1 MAIGSL
7 SSLGIGSNLELQSI
21 LEQLRGVDEQ
31 QLITPLKTKV
41 STLTAQLDEF
51 TVVKN
56 KLLAMKSPAL
66 SLSLASTF
74 LGRTVTSSSTG
85 VMTATVQDGAAVQA
99 TSVTVDR
106 LATRSSWLSGAA
118 ADTDSIVYVPT
129 TQESTT
135 GVTDPAVD
143 VVAAS
148 DGNLVVSFGSTPT
161 TITVPVGPTAGV
173 NTMNDLV
180 TAINTDAENVG
191 GGANGRLVTA
201 STYVAGGKTYL
212 RIASDF
218 AGGTGEAN
226 RVKITTNNTSL
237 ALSPPNEVFQYEFG
251 PVASPTVVT
260 LNVAADTTLAEL
272 VTLIN
277 DDTDNPGVTASV
289 INTGDPATPYKLL
302 LEADDTGED
311 HRIAITDQLPD
322 LTFTEQQGAAAASLN
337 AQVTINGISYQRQT
351 NTISDV
357 ITGVTMS
364 LQGTGSSTIT
374 VASDDDNVRD
384 LIVEMVTAYNDAV
397 QEIRSQVNYD
407 PETEEFGLLAGTT
420 VGSLR
425 YDLQNLMTSTVE
437 VSATATVTSLFDLGM
452 EFNQDGTIT
461 LDTEVLDAMIAT
473 DAAGVQDFL
482 LGDEDND
489 ITGFADTV
497 NERLRVLTSGTGQI
511 EAEKTTAQE
520 RIDDLNLRIETETER
535 LDRRYEILTKQF
547 VELDRYMSQMS
558 SMSSFLTS
566 QFDNLSKQLSG
577 GK

>member
-31 QLITPLKTKV
+31 RIVTPLKNKV
-41 STLTAQLDEF
+41 AELTTQLDRF
-51 TVVKN
+51 SVVKN
-56 KLLAMKSPAL
+56 KLLAVKSPAL

-74 LGRTVTSSSTG
+74 LGRTITSSSSS
-85 VMTATVQDGAAVQA
+85 VLTATVQDGAAVQA

-106 LATRSSWLSGAA
+106 LATKSSWLSGATA
-118 ADTDSIVYVPT
+118 KTDTSVYIPT
-129 TQESTT
+129 IQESTT
-135 GVTDPAVD
+135 GVADPGVD

-148 DGNLVVSFGSTPT
+148 DGDLVITFGSTPT

-173 NTMNDLV
+173 ETMNQLV
-180 TAINTDAENVG
+180 DAINADAENVG

-201 STYVAGGKTYL
+201 STYVVGTETYL
-212 RIASDF
+212 RISSDF

-226 RVKITTNNTSL
+226 RVKITTNPTSL
-237 ALSPPNEVFQYEFG
+237 TFAPPKEVFQYEFG
-251 PVASPTVVT
+251 PVADPTVVT
-260 LNVAADTTLAEL
+260 LNVDADTTLAQL
-272 VTLIN
+272 VDLIN
-277 DDTDNPGVTASV
+277 DDADNPGVTAS
-289 INTGDPATPYKLL
+289 IIDTGDPSTPYKLL
-302 LEADDTGED
+302 LQADATGED
-311 HRIAITDQLPD
+311 NRIAVIEQLPD
-322 LTFTEQQGAAAASLN
+322 LAFAEQQGAGGASLN
-337 AQVTINGISYQRQT
+337 AQVTLDGISYQRQR

-357 ITGVTMS
+357 ITGVTMT
-364 LQGTGSSTIT
+364 LQGTGTSTIT
-374 VASDDDNVRD
+374 VASNDKNVRS
-384 LIVEMVTAYNDAV
+384 LIVELVSTYNAAI
-397 QEIRSQVNYD
+397 QEIRAQVNYD
-407 PETEEFGLLAGTT
+407 SETKQFGPLARTT

-425 YDLQNLMTSTVE
+425 FDLQNLMGTTVKVST
-437 VSATATVTSLFDLGM
+437 TATVTSLFDLGM

-461 LDTEVLDAMIAT
+461 LDTEVLDGLLAT
-473 DAAGVQDFL
+473 DAGAVEDFL
-482 LGDEDND
+482 LGDADNG

-497 NERLRVLTSGTGQI
+497 NERLRVITSGTGQI

-566 QFDNLSKQLSG
+566 QFESLSKQLTSR
-577 GK
+577 K